1 MKVLV
6 WTLIEIITLFVFT
19 GGLFIWLKYRL
30 NKKSVENDELPTP
43 SHSLQAQ
50 TESLD
55 KGSDNYQEPTLT
67 LKHFIQNQ
75 MKQAAKQLS
84 LAKSQEKAK
93 KVIIIKL
100 WGTLLKAETR
110 ILDSPEKDDTEEILK
125 QHLASILQS
134 IFNAKKDNANI
145 KELELKL
152 IKLTQSA
159 TQSNEV
165 LRLKSE
171 LERAQNTI
179 KKELLVQISSLEGA
193 LGRLDIKR
201 HEQAHLELTLLNAS
215 TNIDQLKKTLEH
227 LEQDNEFEPLMTT
240 SKSRPSLNEIKHDL
254 EKHRASKQINAL
266 NQIANRQQ
274 IVIDLLR
281 DKLRETNKEELI
293 NIDESQE
300 VAISRIEQMIKESDS
315 LILQL
320 ENELGST
327 SLSIKTLKSD
337 IEIKSKLV
345 FKSEQQLLSAQ
356 KTALSSFREF
366 TKKQQSKVDDMKQQ
380 LSKAPESTKLATLIK
395 EQQKESSTLKSL
407 LKESETC
414 VTVLESE
421 LESAKKNNQEMLHT
435 IETVDPNFRGETPS
449 STNNKFQHLENLHH
463 TLLAEHSQV
472 KQQLLASIAN
482 DKEAGLKNDF
492 TRKNIEIDRLKLAIN
507 ELEQKQ
513 LDSLP
518 NNQNPLN

>member
-19 GGLFIWLKYRL
+19 GSLFIWLKHRL
-30 NKKSVENDELPTP
+30 KKETAAGDELPTP
-43 SHSLQAQ
+43 SRSLQAQ
-50 TESLD
+50 TETLD
-55 KGSDNYQEPTLT
+55 KGADNYQESTAT
-67 LKHFIQNQ
+67 LKQFIQNQ

-110 ILDSPEKDDTEEILK
+110 VLDSPEKDDTEEILK

-145 KELELKL
+145 KGLELRL

-159 TQSNEV
+159 TQSNEI

-193 LGRLDIKR
+193 LSRLDIKR
-201 HEQAHLELTLLNAS
+201 HEQAHLELTLSNAS

-227 LEQDNEFEPLMTT
+227 LEHDNEFEPLMTT
-240 SKSRPSLNEIKHDL
+240 SKSKPSLNEIKHDL
-254 EKHRASKQINAL
+254 EKHRANKQITAL

-281 DKLRETNKEELI
+281 DKLKEASKEELI

-320 ENELGST
+320 ENELSST
-327 SLSIKTLKSD
+327 SLSIDTLKSD
-337 IEIKSKLV
+337 IDIKSKQIIS
-345 FKSEQQLLSAQ
+345 SEQQLLTAQ
-356 KTALSSFREF
+356 KTALVSFRESA
-366 TKKQQSKVDDMKQQ
+366 KKQQSKVDDMKQQ
-380 LSKAPESTKLATLIK
+380 LSKAPENTKLATLIK
-395 EQQKESSTLKSL
+395 EQQKESSTLEAL

-421 LESAKKNNQEMLHT
+421 LASAKKNNQEMLHT
-435 IETVDPNFRGETPS
+435 IETVDPHFRGETSS

-463 TLLAEHSQV
+463 TLLAEHSQI

-482 DKEAGLKNDF
+482 DIEAGLRNDVN
-492 TRKNIEIDRLKLAIN
+492 RKKLEIDRLQLAIN
-507 ELEQKQ
+507 DLEQKQ
-513 LDSLP
+513 LDNPS
-518 NNQNPLN
+518 NQNPLN